1 MKHTM
6 LINAV
11 HKEQKR
17 MATVDEKGKLIEFNI
32 EMSMKDRITGNIYK
46 GKVLKVERGLQ
57 AAFVDYGGGKDGFL
71 PLRDVNREYLTGQE
85 NGQGNGKPVL
95 KVGQELLV
103 QAVREVT
110 GNKGALLTSY
120 ISLPGRYLVL
130 MPNKPGSGISRK
142 IENEEE
148 RQKIKNLM
156 GQIKIPDN
164 MGFIVR
170 TAGINRTKP
179 EIYRDYQ
186 HLMRLWKEIV
196 KKADSLV
203 GPIIVYQ
210 ETDFGVRSLRDYL
223 TPEIEEILVDDYD
236 TYRKMRAYMKA
247 AVPRNVKI
255 VVHYKERTPLFERF
269 GLEEQIGIIY
279 QERVDLKSGGYI
291 IINPTEA
298 MITIDVNSGRGSNKR
313 NIEETAFKT
322 NLLACEE
329 IARQLRLRDLGGL
342 IVIDFIDM
350 MEKKNV
356 AEVEK
361 AFKKALSLDR
371 ARIQLSRIS
380 KFGLL
385 ELSRQKKQPT
395 IQEIS
400 YTTCPYCDGSGFR
413 PSLEYAALSAFRKI
427 ESEAVKGTYSELKVI
442 LPHEIANY
450 ILNQKKAELLRMES
464 SFGLVLHIFGSGEM
478 LWDKLEMQYVIK
490 EKELAETV
498 CPDEAAPE
506 APAETPA
513 QETAAVGETPAT
525 KKRRRRPRRRKS
537 SDTKLENS
545 IPDALSKA
553 VTVSEITDQPESNLP
568 GNIAPEALTPADVNN
583 QESKA
588 PENAQAEAMPATVA
602 ETPESKPLVITPAEP
617 QIPETPETPQPE
629 SSEPVIPKPGRSTK
643 ARFNRKRP
651 QTE

>member
-17 MATVDEKGKLIEFNI
+17 MAIVDEKGKLIEFNI
-32 EMSMKDRITGNIYK
+32 EMSVKDHITGNIYK

-57 AAFVDYGGGKDGFL
+57 AAFVDYGVGKDGFL
-71 PLRDVNREYLTGQE
+71 PLRDVSPEYLSEQE
-85 NGQGNGKPVL
+85 NGQSSGKPFL
-95 KVGQELLV
+95 KTGQEILV
-103 QAVREVT
+103 QAVREAT
-110 GNKGALLTSY
+110 GNKGALLTAH

-130 MPNKPGSGISRK
+130 LPNKPGGGISRK
-142 IENEEE
+142 IEDEED

-156 GQIKIPDN
+156 GQIRIPEN

-186 HLMRLWKEIV
+186 HLMRLWKGM
-196 KKADSLV
+196 KKKTDNVSAPCL
-203 GPIIVYQ
+203 IYQ

-223 TPEIEEILVDDYD
+223 TQEIEEILVDDTD
-236 TYRKMRAYMKA
+236 TFRKMRAYMR
-247 AVPRNVKI
+247 AVAPRNVKLI
-255 VVHYKERTPLFERF
+255 ANYKEKTPLFERF
-269 GLEEQIGIIY
+269 QLEEQIGIIY

-322 NLLACEE
+322 NIEACEE

-350 MEKKNV
+350 MEKRNV

-380 KFGLL
+380 KFGIL
-385 ELSRQKKQPT
+385 ELSRQKRQPT

-400 YTTCPYCDGSGFR
+400 YTTCPYCKGTGLR
-413 PSLEYAALSAFRKI
+413 PSLEYAALGAFRKI
-427 ESEAVKGTYSELKVI
+427 ESEAVKGIYSELKVV
-442 LPHEIANY
+442 LPYEIGNY
-450 ILNQKKAELLRMES
+450 ILNQKRAELLSLES
-464 SFGLVLHIFGSGEM
+464 SFDLVLHISGSGEIP
-478 LWDKLEMQYVIK
+478 WDKVEMQQTVK
-490 EKELAETV
+490 EKDSSEPALPE
-498 CPDEAAPE
+498 EAAPE
-506 APAETPA
+506 PPESPAVIPEQEIPA
-513 QETAAVGETPAT
+513 DGEVPGK
-525 KKRRRRPRRRKS
+525 KKRYRHRSRRRKP
-537 SDTKLENS
+537 SDLNPENNLPENIS
-545 IPDALSKA
+545 NAAIAPAIPDKQESILPENIVPIEPAPAL
-553 VTVSEITDQPESNLP
+553 TVSQGDIQPE
-568 GNIAPEALTPADVNN
+568 NISLLLASAP
-583 QESKA
+583 
-588 PENAQAEAMPATVA
+588 VA
-602 ETPESKPLVITPAEP
+602 EVPAIQNEPEKLPPLIITPAEP
-617 QIPETPETPQPE
+617 KEPEPSHQDPGAPVIADSDKPE
-629 SSEPVIPKPGRSTK
+629 SRE
-643 ARFNRKRP
+643 N
-651 QTE
+651 

>member
-1 MKHTM
+1 MKHIM

-32 EMSMKDRITGNIYK
+32 EMSMKDPITGNIYK

-71 PLRDVNREYLTGQE
+71 PLRDVSPEYLTEQE
-85 NGQGNGKPVL
+85 NGQGSGKPIL
-95 KVGQELLV
+95 KAGQEIIV

-130 MPNKPGSGISRK
+130 LPNKPGGGISRK
-142 IENEEE
+142 IDSEED
-148 RQKIKNLM
+148 RQKIKHLM
-156 GQIKIPDN
+156 GQIKIPEG

-170 TAGINRTKP
+170 TAGINRTKQ

-186 HLMRLWKEIV
+186 HLMRLWKEIT
-196 KKADSLV
+196 KKANNTKA
-203 GPIIVYQ
+203 PIFLYQ

-223 TPEIEEILVDDYD
+223 TPEIEEIFVDDYD
-236 TYRKMRAYMKA
+236 TFRKMRAYLKA
-247 AVPRNVKI
+247 VAPRHVKI
-255 VVHYKERTPLFERF
+255 IVNYKEKTPIFERF
-269 GLEEQIGIIY
+269 QLEEQIRIIY

-322 NLLACEE
+322 NTEACEE

-350 MEKKNV
+350 MEKKNI

-361 AFKKALSLDR
+361 SFKKALSLDR

-385 ELSRQKKQPT
+385 ELSRQKKQST

-400 YTTCPYCDGSGFR
+400 YTTCPYCKGSGLR
-413 PSLEYAALSAFRKI
+413 PSLEYAALGAFRKI
-427 ESEAVKGTYSELKVI
+427 ESEAVKGIYSELRII
-442 LPHEIANY
+442 LPHEIASY
-450 ILNQKKAELLRMES
+450 ILNRKRTELLSIES
-464 SFGLVLHIFGSGEM
+464 SFDLILHLSGSGEM
-478 LWDKLEMQYVIK
+478 PWDKLEIHQTIR
-490 EKELAETV
+490 EKDLTEPVTAAETAT
-498 CPDEAAPE
+498 EAPALVPEQKVPGSPE
-506 APAETPA
+506 APAK
-513 QETAAVGETPAT
+513 
-525 KKRRRRPRRRKS
+525 KKRRRKRPHRRK
-537 SDTKLENS
+537 
-545 IPDALSKA
+545 
-553 VTVSEITDQPESNLP
+553 
-568 GNIAPEALTPADVNN
+568 PADG
-583 QESKA
+583 K
-588 PENAQAEAMPATVA
+588 
-602 ETPESKPLVITPAEP
+602 
-617 QIPETPETPQPE
+617 PE
-629 SSEPVIPKPGRSTK
+629 SSLPKDASTEAPAPAVADKPESTPPDNIPAAAPAPAAEVPAIQTPPEKLVPLIIKKAKPKEPAPQEPESPQAESKEPVTPNSDKPEELGS
-643 ARFNRKRP
+643 
-651 QTE
+651 

>member
-1 MKHTM
+1 M

-57 AAFVDYGGGKDGFL
+57 AAFVDYGSGKDGFL
-71 PLRDVNREYLTGQE
+71 PLRDVNREYLTEQE

-196 KKADSLV
+196 KKAESLV

-223 TPEIEEILVDDYD
+223 TPEIEEILVDDCD

-255 VVHYKERTPLFERF
+255 VVHYKEKTPLFERF

-400 YTTCPYCDGSGFR
+400 YTSCPYCGGSGFR

-427 ESEAVKGTYSELKVI
+427 ESEAVKGNYSDLRI
-442 LPHEIANY
+442 TLPHEIANY
-450 ILNQKKAELLRMES
+450 ILNQKKAELLKMES
-464 SFGLVLHIFGSGEM
+464 AFGLALHIFGSGKM
-478 LWDKLEMQYVIK
+478 PWDKLEMQYTLK
-490 EKELAETV
+490 EKELPEPTS
-498 CPDEAAPE
+498 PEEAAPE
-506 APAETPA
+506 APVETPSDTPA
-513 QETAAVGETPAT
+513 QENPVGGETPAA
-525 KKRRRRPRRRKS
+525 KKRRRRPRRRKPAETRLES
-537 SDTKLENS
+537 STADDSAT
-545 IPDALSKA
+545 P
-553 VTVSEITDQPESNLP
+553 VSETTEQTKSNLP
-568 GNIAPEALTPADVNN
+568 EKSAAESSLPADAA
-583 QESKA
+583 SA
-588 PENAQAEAMPATVA
+588 PAAQPV
-602 ETPESKPLVITPAEP
+602 ESKPLLITPADP
-617 QIPETPETPQPE
+617 PIPETPPPE
-629 SSEPVIPKPGRSTK
+629 STEPAAPKAGRSGRP
-643 ARFNRKRP
+643 RFNRKKTHP
-651 QTE
+651 EK

>member
-17 MATVDEKGKLIEFNI
+17 MAIVDEKGKLIEFNI
-32 EMSMKDRITGNIYK
+32 EMSMKDHITGNIYK

-57 AAFVDYGGGKDGFL
+57 AAFVDYGTGKDGFL
-71 PLRDVNREYLTGQE
+71 PLRDVSPEYSAGEE
-85 NGQGNGKPVL
+85 NGQGGGRAVL
-95 KVGQELLV
+95 KAGQEILV
-103 QAVREVT
+103 QAVREAT
-110 GNKGALLTSY
+110 GNKGALLTAH
-120 ISLPGRYLVL
+120 ISLPGRYLVIL
-130 MPNKPGSGISRK
+130 PNKPGGGISRK
-142 IENEEE
+142 IEDEED
-148 RQKIKNLM
+148 RQKIKHLM
-156 GQIKIPDN
+156 GQIRIPEN

-186 HLMRLWKEIV
+186 HLIRLWKGIR
-196 KKADSLV
+196 KKNDNVHAPSL
-203 GPIIVYQ
+203 IYQ

-223 TPEIEEILVDDYD
+223 THEIEEILVDDTD
-236 TYRKMRAYMKA
+236 TFRKMRAYMKTVA
-247 AVPRNVKI
+247 PRNVKLI
-255 VVHYKERTPLFERF
+255 ANYKEKTPLFERF
-269 GLEEQIGIIY
+269 QLEEQIGIIY

-322 NLLACEE
+322 NSEACEE

-361 AFKKALSLDR
+361 TFKKALSLDR

-380 KFGLL
+380 KFGIL

-400 YTTCPYCDGSGFR
+400 YTTCPYCKGSGLR
-413 PSLEYAALSAFRKI
+413 PSLEYAALGAFRRI
-427 ESEAVKGTYSELKVI
+427 ESEAVKGIYSGLKVI

-450 ILNQKKAELLRMES
+450 ILNQKRAELLSLES
-464 SFGLVLHIFGSGEM
+464 SFGLVLHISGSEETP
-478 LWDKLEMQYVIK
+478 WDKVGIQQTIK
-490 EKELAETV
+490 EKDLTEPAPQE
-498 CPDEAAPE
+498 EAAPE
-506 APAETPA
+506 ATAVISG
-513 QETAAVGETPAT
+513 QESISVGEIPAK
-525 KKRRRRPRRRKS
+525 KKRHRHRSRRRKPSDVRPENS
-537 SDTKLENS
+537 SPDNALNAADTPS
-545 IPDALSKA
+545 IPDKRESILQDIIVPIAPAPAAA
-553 VTVSEITDQPESNLP
+553 VNQEDIRP
-568 GNIAPEALTPADVNN
+568 GNIPVLP
-583 QESKA
+583 
-588 PENAQAEAMPATVA
+588 MPVPVA
-602 ETPESKPLVITPAEP
+602 EVPAIQHSPERLTPLVITPVE
-617 QIPETPETPQPE
+617 QKETEAPQPE
-629 SSEPVIPKPGRSTK
+629 SSEPVIPDADKPKEPGS
-643 ARFNRKRP
+643 
-651 QTE
+651 